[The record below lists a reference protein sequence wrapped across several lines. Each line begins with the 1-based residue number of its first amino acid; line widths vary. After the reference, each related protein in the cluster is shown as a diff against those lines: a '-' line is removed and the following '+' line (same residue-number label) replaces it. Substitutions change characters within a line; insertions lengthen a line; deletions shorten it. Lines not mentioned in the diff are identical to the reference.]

1 MVGANGTGAR
11 RGYIQMA
18 FGIVLSLVLMSGY
31 VALALTD
38 PLFIWLGLSSSSL
51 PGFSSPPAACVRR
64 LSVSPAGFV
73 GAAIFFGMMAGNPK
87 LSLVEVTIG
96 SLIPAAVGFCM
107 GLLTMWLNAKAQP
120 KEATAGGT
128 TGRRQTGAGLIATG
142 PRLCPHPPA
151 PVSTVDRSGA
161 RRTAGSR
168 SLPCA
173 CRHRVPT
180 CHWLSLSGTPAPAK
194 EVIHN

>member
-1 MVGANGTGAR
+1 MKKTLILATVAGVLAWILTIVVLNIGSFGTIPFALWPIFAAWATFFMVGANGTGAR

-38 PLFIWLGLSSSSL
+38 PLFIWLGLL
-51 PGFSSPPAACVRR
+51 VFFLAWILVAAGGLHPE

-107 GLLTMWLNAKAQP
+107 GLLTMWFNAKAQP
-120 KEATAGGT
+120 KEAAPAARPAGG
-128 TGRRQTGAGLIATG
+128 R
-142 PRLCPHPPA
+142 
-151 PVSTVDRSGA
+151 
-161 RRTAGSR
+161 
-168 SLPCA
+168 
-173 CRHRVPT
+173 
-180 CHWLSLSGTPAPAK
+180 PAPA
-194 EVIHN
+194 